1 MSIPISPHQPAR
13 RQPFGALRSDLVP
26 AFLLSA
32 SSAAEYIG
40 LGVQALA
47 AAHGAQAAAIGAL
60 VGLMTAVLGLVV
72 VAFGGGTQPLL
83 SGPRIAAT
91 VLMSQLVARLI
102 AVPAIGGLGLFGV
115 LSCASVTVLC
125 AGLTQL
131 VLAAVRG
138 GSIVRMVPASVLS
151 GLLFG
156 SAILAVA
163 SQAQAITHC
172 TLDWPPT
179 LIVVGVG
186 VGMHF
191 AWLACAR
198 RFALPRGLSLFAAL
212 LGATAAFYAVDAY
225 APATAAC
232 RTFGTVGLDLS
243 MLSRIGAS
251 QWPRVFAH
259 LDAMMLA
266 TLAGFGVVVGLIASL
281 DTLIAAGSVESDSNQ
296 RALPNR
302 DLGVHGVA
310 NVLAGLAGLLPVVG
324 SLTRSKLAWNAG
336 ARTRW
341 VSVFHAAMLLLLVVA
356 GTRLLG
362 LLPKLAAAA
371 VMIAMALDM
380 IDEWSR
386 QLARLSL
393 ADGVPRR
400 VVASAAWL
408 FFAVVLAT
416 VATGQP
422 GEGFGVGFVLALFGL
437 WRRPRGLAVM
447 MAPAGAHLR
456 VQVRGALNCF
466 FVDRKLVAPLLARTA
481 ADGGC
486 REVELD
492 LRGASHF
499 DASACRS
506 LRQLGAQLASRG
518 IALRFTVSA
527 AHEETREAL
536 LAFSVA
542 RGEDIVSVV

>member
-1 MSIPISPHQPAR
+1 M
-13 RQPFGALRSDLVP
+13 
-26 AFLLSA
+26 
-32 SSAAEYIG
+32 
-40 LGVQALA
+40 
-47 AAHGAQAAAIGAL
+47 
-60 VGLMTAVLGLVV
+60 
-72 VAFGGGTQPLL
+72 QPLV

-91 VLMSQLVARLI
+91 VLMSQLVGRLI
-102 AVPAIGGLGLFGV
+102 AVPAIGALGLFSV
-115 LSCASVTVLC
+115 LSCASVTVMC

-131 VLAAVRG
+131 VLAAARG
-138 GSIVRMVPASVLS
+138 GSIVRMVPTSVLS

-163 SQAQAITHC
+163 SQAQAVTHC
-172 TLDWPPT
+172 TLAWPPA
-179 LIVVGVG
+179 LAVVGVG

-191 AWLACAR
+191 AWMACAR
-198 RFALPRGLSLFAAL
+198 RLARPRGLSLFTTLA
-212 LGATAAFYAVDAY
+212 GSTAEFYAVDAY
-225 APATAAC
+225 APAVAAC

-243 MLSRIGAS
+243 MLSRIGVL

-259 LDAMMLA
+259 LDAMTLA

-281 DTLIAAGSVESDSNQ
+281 DTLIAAGSVESDSNR

-302 DLGVHGVA
+302 DLGVHGMA
-310 NVLAGLAGLLPVVG
+310 NVLAGGAGLLPVVC

-341 VSVFHAAMLLLLVVA
+341 VSIFHAAMLSLPVVA

-380 IDEWSR
+380 IDDWSR
-386 QLARLSL
+386 QRARLSL

-400 VVASAAWL
+400 IVASAAWL

-416 VATGQP
+416 AATGQP
-422 GEGFGVGFVLALFGL
+422 GEGVGVGFVLGLFGL
-437 WRRPRGLAVM
+437 WRRPRELSVVFE
-447 MAPAGAHLR
+447 PAGARLR

-466 FVDRKLVAPLLARTA
+466 FVDRKLVGPLLARPV
-481 ADGGC
+481 DEGC
-486 REVELD
+486 RAIELD
-492 LRGASHF
+492 LRGASHL

-506 LRQLGAQLASRG
+506 LRQLGAHLAAHH
-518 IALRFTVSA
+518 IALHFTLSA
-527 AHEETREAL
+527 AHEDMRAAL
-536 LAFSVA
+536 LAFSAA
-542 RGEDIVSVV
+542 RTEDIVSVA

>member
-1 MSIPISPHQPAR
+1 MSLPMSSCRTAA
-13 RQPFGALRSDLVP
+13 RQPFDALRTDLVP

-47 AAHGAQAAAIGAL
+47 SAHGAQAAAIGAL
-60 VGLMTAVLGLVV
+60 VGLMTTVLGLVV
-72 VAFGGGTQPLL
+72 VAFGGGTQPLV

-91 VLMSQLVARLI
+91 VLMSQLVARLV
-102 AVPAIGGLGLFGV
+102 ALPAIGGMGLFGV
-115 LSCASVTVLC
+115 LSCASITVLC

-131 VLAAVRG
+131 VLAGVRG

-163 SQAQAITHC
+163 SQAQVVTRC

-212 LGATAAFYAVDAY
+212 LGATAAFYVVDAR
-225 APATAAC
+225 APAVAAC

-243 MLSRIGAS
+243 MLSRIGAL

-259 LDAMMLA
+259 LDAALLA

-281 DTLIAAGSVESDSNQ
+281 DTLIAAGSVESDSNR

-341 VSVFHAAMLLLLVVA
+341 VSVFHATMLLLLVVA

-386 QLARLSL
+386 QLARLSF

-400 VVASAAWL
+400 IVASAAWL
-408 FFAVVLAT
+408 FLAVVLAT

-422 GEGFGVGFVLALFGL
+422 GEGFGVGCVLALFGL
-437 WRRPRGLAVM
+437 WRKPRALDVTIVPVGQ
-447 MAPAGAHLR
+447 HLCVR
-456 VQVRGALNCF
+456 VRGALNCF
-466 FVDRKLVAPLLARTA
+466 SVDRKLVGPLLARPA
-481 ADGGC
+481 SDGGSSD
-486 REVELD
+486 VELD
-492 LRGASHF
+492 LREASHI

-506 LRQLGAQLASRG
+506 LRQLGAQLDSRG
-518 IALRFTVSA
+518 IGLRFKVSA
-527 AHEETREAL
+527 AQGETRAAL

-542 RGEDIVSVV
+542 RGDEIVSVV